1 MLFYV
6 AIDYMH
12 CQQSLL
18 VLVAEQVQCV
28 GFTVD
33 QCLIASIQV
42 REEPGAWRKDRSGP
56 GHRLDT
62 SDDFDRFCSARTR
75 ADHLFQSRLSYA

>member
-62 SDDFDRFCSARTR
+62 SDDFDSVRHGREQTICFSR
-75 ADHLFQSRLSYA
+75 RLSYA

>member
-1 MLFYV
+1 MLFFV

-12 CQQSLL
+12 RQRSFL
-18 VLVAEQVQCV
+18 VLMAEQVQCV

-56 GHRLDT
+56 KHQQETLLHG
-62 SDDFDRFCSARTR
+62 SPSQFE
-75 ADHLFQSRLSYA
+75 